1 MFFFLRG
8 EKERMKERKKKRS
21 VSFLWLEDLS
31 VLVDWFFLKY
41 LFSPRKI
48 NFAKKDKTKSRIEKT
63 PTEKAKNHPS
73 LKALGVVN
81 KSFGIIISS
90 FALRKPRSNGH
101 SASFARTTARKTA
114 RRNLRVVPK
123 RAAFFG
129 SIVAPART
137 DGTTNVAL
145 EEEERD
151 HSSMHHRTPTFF
163 KKQKKKAVGK
173 IDVSKSSPRRCDATR
188 RTWTL
193 VALRPATD
201 AICWVA
207 ANMMFSRC
215 VVS

>member
-1 MFFFLRG
+1 
-8 EKERMKERKKKRS
+8 MK
-21 VSFLWLEDLS
+21 LEDLS
-31 VLVDWFFLKY
+31 FKVDWFFLKY

-163 KKQKKKAVGK
+163 KKQKKRRWAKSMCRNRPRGDAMRR
-173 IDVSKSSPRRCDATR
+173 DVLGPWWPWGRR
-188 RTWTL
+188 RTRF
-193 VALRPATD
+193 VE
-201 AICWVA
+201 
-207 ANMMFSRC
+207 
-215 VVS
+215 

>member
-1 MFFFLRG
+1 MIFF
-8 EKERMKERKKKRS
+8 KIS
-21 VSFLWLEDLS
+21 
-31 VLVDWFFLKY
+31 
-41 LFSPRKI
+41 LFAEENR
-48 NFAKKDKTKSRIEKT
+48 AKKDKQ
-63 PTEKAKNHPS
+63 N
-73 LKALGVVN
+73 LGS
-81 KSFGIIISS
+81 KRSTRRGGTHHLAGASAWDR
-90 FALRKPRSNGH
+90 ALRKPRSNGH

-201 AICWVA
+201 AIC
-207 ANMMFSRC
+207 
-215 VVS
+215 

>member
-1 MFFFLRG
+1 MFFFNVGR
-8 EKERMKERKKKRS
+8 KKERKKERKKGQS
-21 VSFLWLEDLS
+21 LLWLEDLS

-63 PTEKAKNHPS
+63 HGEGKEPIS
-73 LKALGVVN
+73 RSRC

-137 DGTTNVAL
+137 DGT
-145 EEEERD
+145 
-151 HSSMHHRTPTFF
+151 RTSRS
-163 KKQKKKAVGK
+163 KKKNETTLRCIIELQRSLKNKKKGGGQNRCVEIVPAAM
-173 IDVSKSSPRRCDATR
+173 RCDATYLDLGGLEAGDGR
-188 RTWTL
+188 DL
-193 VALRPATD
+193 LSSSKHDV
-201 AICWVA
+201 
-207 ANMMFSRC
+207 
-215 VVS
+215 